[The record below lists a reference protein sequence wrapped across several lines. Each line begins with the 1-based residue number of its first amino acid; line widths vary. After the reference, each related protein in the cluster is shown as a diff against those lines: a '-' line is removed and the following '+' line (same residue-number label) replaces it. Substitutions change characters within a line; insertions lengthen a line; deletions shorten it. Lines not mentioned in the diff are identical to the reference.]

1 MNISIDFISGSHG
14 NYLNFVLNKLLL
26 RDTYP
31 LNDPF
36 SESGTSH
43 TQIKST
49 ELPVTSWHWSSPV
62 YDVTN
67 PMYNEELADY
77 YSNHFTCF
85 ARVPGENVIR
95 ISITPED
102 ILPLY
107 LLRFHRVGD
116 RGLDPR
122 DMATDLYHK
131 FLNRGNRH
139 GHESLYQYY
148 EGQLINFNLHN
159 ETVTLDLYN
168 LIRDESEEKQEKW
181 PAISNPSDFH
191 NLSDEIQQE
200 YINRFGQPF
209 FGLSEKY
216 PDCPNNI
223 LRNHFKREFKNM
235 SDNHTSPDYFMLDF
249 SAYTSPLLDRNVYY
263 MPYQSFYTVDTFLNE
278 VTKIKEFF
286 NLEFED
292 FDLIELHNKFL
303 QRQPYKN
310 TVEKIDNII
319 QHVTTKQPLD
329 FPELTVI
336 EEAFINNQIEQIY
349 NIEIPIGPVEF
360 PKSVTE
366 LVKQYGLNN

>member
-1 MNISIDFISGSHG
+1 MNISIDFLGGSHG

-26 RDTYP
+26 GKLYP
-31 LNDPF
+31 VDSPF
-36 SESGTSH
+36 TKFGTSH
-43 TQIKST
+43 NNRKSN
-49 ELPVTSWHWSSPV
+49 ELPVTSWHWSSPL
-62 YDVTN
+62 YDVTS
-67 PMYNEELADY
+67 PKYEREVMEYC
-77 YSNHFTCF
+77 SNHFTIF
-85 ARVPGENVIR
+85 PETPGENVIR
-95 ISITPED
+95 ISLTIKD
-102 ILPLY
+102 VLPLY
-107 LLRFHRVGD
+107 LLLFHRVSD
-116 RGLDPR
+116 RGIDPS
-122 DMATDLYHK
+122 DMATDMYHK
-131 FLNRGNRH
+131 LLNRGNNRH

-148 EGQLINFNLHN
+148 ESQVTNFNLNN

-223 LRNHFKREFKNM
+223 LRNHFKREFKG
-235 SDNHTSPDYFMLDF
+235 
-249 SAYTSPLLDRNVYY
+249 LLDNDWMLSFSIYTKPLPNKNVYY
-263 MPYQSFYTVDTFLNE
+263 LPYQSFYNTDKFLKE
-278 VTKIKEFF
+278 IAKIKEFF

-292 FDLIELHNKFL
+292 FDLENLHSEFL
-303 QRQPYKN
+303 KRQPYKD
-310 TVEKIDNII
+310 TVGKIDNII
-319 QHVTTKQPLD
+319 QHITNREQMVFTEQ
-329 FPELTVI
+329 LTVI